1 MDGGFDPYHK
11 WLGIS
16 AKDQPPN
23 YYRLLGIDLFESDPD
38 VIVAT
43 FNRQR
48 AHLLT
53 YQNGPY
59 KEYAQRIMQ
68 EVIAARACLS
78 DPLARQAYDA
88 QLQLT
93 AAPEAAPA
101 EEPTDFREM
110 AASPRRSSATR
121 SPRPPRNI
129 DGSANP
135 DDPSAPQERLWLG
148 IGRQGQIVIVSV
160 GSVIFVLTMAYLLFG
175 GGSSK
180 SRTQTESVPQ
190 SFPNVQNFKQSSPTK
205 TTPSK
210 PNTSKSATKPKRK

>member
-1 MDGGFDPYHK
+1 MDGAFDAYHK

-23 YYRLLGIDLFESDPD
+23 FYRLLGIDLFESDPD

-59 KEYAQRIMQ
+59 KDQAQRILQ
-68 EVIAARACLS
+68 EVIAARTCLS

-93 AAPEAAPA
+93 TPAPEPAVA
-101 EEPTDFREM
+101 EEPADFGEV
-110 AASPRRSSATR
+110 AATPRRSSSTAPR
-121 SPRPPRNI
+121 SPRPARNAA
-129 DGSANP
+129 GSTNP
-135 DDPSAPQERLWLG
+135 DDPDGPKEKLWLG
-148 IGRQGQIVIVSV
+148 IGRQGQIMIVSV
-160 GSVIFVLTMAYLLFG
+160 GSVIFVLTMLYLTLG
-175 GGSSK
+175 GGSK
-180 SRTQTESVPQ
+180 SRTQTDSSKD
-190 SFPNVQNFKQSSPTK
+190 SFPNVQKFNTS
-205 TTPSK
+205 TPSK
-210 PNTSKSATKPKRK
+210 PPAKKPTSTKKR

>member
-23 YYRLLGIDLFESDPD
+23 YYRLLGIDLFESDPE

-59 KEYAQRIMQ
+59 KDHAQRILQ
-68 EVIAARACLS
+68 EVIAARSCLS
-78 DPLARQAYDA
+78 DPLARQAYDQ
-88 QLQLT
+88 QLQMT
-93 AAPEAAPA
+93 AAPPEAPA
-101 EEPTDFREM
+101 EESLEYNGMSSPT
-110 AASPRRSSATR
+110 RRSPSAR
-121 SPRPPRNI
+121 SPRPARPA
-129 DGSANP
+129 DGSRHS

-148 IGRQGQIVIVSV
+148 IGRQGQIMIVSV
-160 GSVIFVLTMAYLLFG
+160 GSVVFLLSMGYLLF

-180 SRTQTESVPQ
+180 SRSHTEEVPK
-190 SFPNVQNFKQSSPTK
+190 SFPGVQEFKKPI
-205 TTPSK
+205 PSK
-210 PNTSKSATKPKRK
+210 PATSKSTFKPKKK